1 MSIMKKDNSEFPVYQ
16 SVALV
21 VLYLFAFFTGDI
33 LSQIHIHSNVPII
46 SHQKAILTA
55 SWHLIIIL
63 FYILTLVVVACKKLS
78 AKINYFTVY
87 GGFFIAL
94 HFSLSAC
101 ANLLEQ

>member
-1 MSIMKKDNSEFPVYQ
+1 MKKYNEFPVYQ

-21 VLYLFAFFTGDI
+21 VLYLIAFFTGDT

-55 SWHLIIIL
+55 SWHLIIVL
-63 FYILTLVVVACKKLS
+63 FYILALIVVACRKLS
-78 AKINYFTVY
+78 SKINYFTVY

-94 HFSLSAC
+94 YFSLSAC
-101 ANLLEQ
+101 ANLLEH